1 MQIKK
6 NNKYKYSVLKQLHL
20 VGMLV
25 FSFNESSRGAAV
37 ALPID
42 PCCQPIAMPKNP
54 YSKLIKVNFKITPV
68 KIRDAPKKSTS
79 QNEIN
84 AEAIP
89 SRRGGYTVTR

>member
-1 MQIKK
+1 MF
-6 NNKYKYSVLKQLHL
+6 KQLHL

-42 PCCQPIAMPKNP
+42 PCRQPIAMPRNP

-68 KIRDAPKKSTS
+68 KIRDAQKKSTS

>member
-1 MQIKK
+1 
-6 NNKYKYSVLKQLHL
+6 
-20 VGMLV
+20 MLV

-42 PCCQPIAMPKNP
+42 PCRQPIAMPKNP

-68 KIRDAPKKSTS
+68 KIRDAQKGTS

-84 AEAIP
+84 AEVIP

>member
-1 MQIKK
+1 
-6 NNKYKYSVLKQLHL
+6 VFKQLHL

-42 PCCQPIAMPKNP
+42 PCCQPIAMPRNP

-68 KIRDAPKKSTS
+68 KIRDAQQKRAHLKTK
-79 QNEIN
+79 
-84 AEAIP
+84 
-89 SRRGGYTVTR
+89 